1 MVWAAG
7 PCDLIA
13 MAPVVTIGQGCLVFE
28 ASTPPTPASPRIEV
42 GLPALRGPHT
52 HGGTPSFRAL
62 SEAKAGTNQTRVK
75 GAGMPP

>member
-28 ASTPPTPASPRIEV
+28 ASTPPTPLPRIEE
-42 GLPALRGPHT
+42 GLLALRGPHT

-62 SEAKAGTNQTRVK
+62 SEAKASTNQTRVK
-75 GAGMPP
+75 GVGAPP